1 MRKCLVVLLA
11 LAAFP
16 CTAAAAPV
24 LVLGPHGR
32 VHERDDRFLSATA
45 FTPAPA
51 PAPGPA
57 GAADRGATGRARTAA
72 ARQHAAATRRKP
84 KRPAVTVKS
93 VLSGL
98 RRRGSITAAQY
109 SQTLR
114 AFNAA
119 LAAEKHLTGTRR
131 AELESVT
138 ENVHQFAVT
147 KQLTRP
153 RLAAVVATL
162 NANRSW
168 WTTGSIPAP
177 DQRIEFS
184 GSQLVW
190 EYYPG
195 QGLQL
200 QVLGTFG
207 KADGMYT
214 AGPSQYPA
222 MEQLLSE
229 MIPLASRRGGGTTWE
244 YYFTFDGGSPPW
256 TSAMSQATGL
266 EALTRAYKATQ
277 NPYYLQVA
285 AQAMRIFGKP
295 PPVGV
300 TVPTAVGVRFLQY
313 TFAPNLTIINAFL
326 QTLIGLFDYGQVS
339 GNATAQALFAK
350 GNAEAMAELPS
361 FNTGAWSLYQPG
373 VEDDL
378 SYHELVTGFLAQLCT
393 LTAVPIYCTTAQQFT
408 ADLTTPPVVSDLT
421 PTAKPRKAFALSFR
435 LSKASRV
442 GIVVTRGSS
451 TVFSTSAS
459 FAYGVRTF
467 TVPGL
472 KAGTY
477 GVRLAATDL
486 AGNFSRIT
494 GTLTVGRL
502 SAGAAAHRPL
512 RVAVTAVDSTRH
524 DPADDPLHRQGWRR

>member
-1 MRKCLVVLLA
+1 MRGAECTLAPVRKCLIVLVA
-11 LAAFP
+11 LAAF
-16 CTAAAAPV
+16 CGTAAAAPV

-32 VHERDDRFLSATA
+32 VHGRNDRFLSAVPVTPLPATA
-45 FTPAPA
+45 AEH
-51 PAPGPA
+51 
-57 GAADRGATGRARTAA
+57 TGIARARNAA
-72 ARQHAAATRRKP
+72 VGRRNATPERKP
-84 KRPAVTVKS
+84 KKPPVTVKS
-93 VLSGL
+93 VLSAL
-98 RRRGSITAAQY
+98 QRRGSITAVQY
-109 SQTLR
+109 SQTLG

-119 LAAEKHLTGTRR
+119 VRAEKPLTGTRLT
-131 AELESVT
+131 ELAAVT
-138 ENVHQFAVT
+138 TSVHQLAVT
-147 KQLTRP
+147 KQLTAP

-162 NANRSW
+162 NANRTW
-168 WTTGSIPAP
+168 WTTGSLPAA
-177 DQRIEFS
+177 DQRIEFA

-190 EYYPG
+190 QYYPG

-222 MEQLLSE
+222 MEQLLAQ

-244 YYFTFDGGSPPW
+244 YYFSFDGGSPPW

-266 EALTRAYKATQ
+266 EALTRAYEATK

-285 AQAMRIFGKP
+285 AQALGIFAKP
-295 PPVGV
+295 PPIGV
-300 TVPTAVGVRFLQY
+300 TVPTTLGVRFLQY
-313 TFAPNLTIINAFL
+313 TFAPSLSIINAFL
-326 QTLIGLFDYGQVS
+326 QTLIGLHDYGQVS
-339 GNATAQALFAK
+339 GNATAQALFAE
-350 GNAEAMAELPS
+350 GDAEAMAELPS

-393 LTAVPIYCTTAQQFT
+393 LTAAPIYCTTAQQFT
-408 ADLTTPPVVSDLT
+408 TDLKTAPVLTDLTSA
-421 PTAKPRKAFALSFR
+421 AKPRKAFALSFR
-435 LSKASRV
+435 LSKVSRV
-442 GIVVTRGSS
+442 GIVVTRGST
-451 TVFSTSAS
+451 TVLSTSAN

-477 GVRLAATDL
+477 AVRLAATDL

-494 GTLTVGRL
+494 GTLTVG
-502 SAGAAAHRPL
+502 G
-512 RVAVTAVDSTRH
+512 
-524 DPADDPLHRQGWRR
+524 

>member
-1 MRKCLVVLLA
+1 MRRCLLVLLA

-16 CTAAAAPV
+16 GAASAAPV

-32 VHERDDRFLSATA
+32 VHERNDRFLSAVPI
-45 FTPAPA
+45 TPVPA
-51 PAPGPA
+51 TAPG
-57 GAADRGATGRARTAA
+57 RRATERLRTAV
-72 ARQHAAATRRKP
+72 ARQAASRPRRTPKP
-84 KRPAVTVKS
+84 PPVTVKS
-93 VLSGL
+93 ALSAL
-98 RRRGSITAAQY
+98 QRRGSITARQY
-109 SQTLR
+109 AQTLG

-119 LAAEKHLTGTRR
+119 VRAEKHLTGTRQT
-131 AELESVT
+131 ELEAVT
-138 ENVHQFAVT
+138 ESVHQLAVT
-147 KQLTRP
+147 KRLTPP

-162 NANRSW
+162 NANKIW
-168 WTTGSIPAP
+168 WTTGSVPAP
-177 DQRIEFS
+177 DERIEFS

-222 MEQLLSE
+222 MQQLLAQ

-244 YYFTFDGGSPPW
+244 YYFNFDGGVPPW

-266 EALTRAYKATQ
+266 EALTRAYEATK

-285 AQAMRIFGKP
+285 ARALGIFGKP

-300 TVPTAVGVRFLQY
+300 TVPTALGVRFLQY
-313 TFAPNLTIINAFL
+313 TFAPSLSIINAFL
-326 QTLIGLFDYGQVS
+326 QTLIGLHDYGQVS

-350 GNAEAMAELPS
+350 GDAEAMAELPS

-378 SYHELVTGFLAQLCT
+378 SYHELVTGFLVQLCT
-393 LTAVPIYCTTAQQFT
+393 LTAAPVYCSTAQQFT
-408 ADLTTPPVVSDLT
+408 ADLTTPPALSDLT
-421 PTAKPRKAFALSFR
+421 PSAKPRKAFALSFR
-435 LSKASRV
+435 LSKVSHV

-459 FAYGVRTF
+459 FGYGVRTF
-467 TVPGL
+467 TVPAL
-472 KAGTY
+472 AAGSY

-486 AGNFSRIT
+486 AGNFSRTT
-494 GTLTVGRL
+494 GTLTVG
-502 SAGAAAHRPL
+502 G
-512 RVAVTAVDSTRH
+512 
-524 DPADDPLHRQGWRR
+524 

>member
-1 MRKCLVVLLA
+1 MRAAGGSIAPVRRCLLVLLA

-16 CTAAAAPV
+16 GTAAAAPV

-32 VHERDDRFLSATA
+32 VHERNDRFLSAVPI
-45 FTPAPA
+45 TPLPA
-51 PAPGPA
+51 TAPGHR
-57 GAADRGATGRARTAA
+57 AADRALTAVI
-72 ARQHAAATRRKP
+72 RQHAAAAKRKP
-84 KRPAVTVKS
+84 KPPAVTVKS
-93 VLSGL
+93 ALAAL
-98 RRRGSITAAQY
+98 RRRGSITVVQY
-109 SQTLR
+109 TQTLA

-119 LAAEKHLTGTRR
+119 LTAEKRLTGTRLT
-131 AELESVT
+131 ELAAVT
-138 ENVHQFAVT
+138 EGVHQLAVT
-147 KQLTRP
+147 KRLTAP

-168 WTTGSIPAP
+168 WTTGSLPAP
-177 DQRIEFS
+177 DQRIEFA

-195 QGLQL
+195 QGIQL

-214 AGPSQYPA
+214 AGPSEYPA

-244 YYFTFDGGSPPW
+244 YYFSFDGGSPPW

-266 EALTRAYKATQ
+266 EALTRAYEATK
-277 NPYYLQVA
+277 NTYYLQVA
-285 AQAMRIFGKP
+285 ASALGIFGKP

-300 TVPTAVGVRFLQY
+300 TIPTTLGVRFLQY
-313 TFAPNLTIINAFL
+313 TFAPSVNIINAFL
-326 QTLIGLFDYGQVS
+326 QTLIGLYDYGHVS
-339 GNATAQALFAK
+339 GNPTAQALFAQ

-361 FNTGAWSLYQPG
+361 FNTGAWSLYQLG

-393 LTAVPIYCTTAQQFT
+393 LTAAPVYCTTAQQFT
-408 ADLTTPPVVSDLT
+408 ADLTTPPALIDLT
-421 PTAKPRKAFALSFR
+421 PTAKPRKPFALNFR
-435 LSKASRV
+435 LSKVSHV
-442 GIVVTRGSS
+442 GIVVTRGTSI
-451 TVFSTSAS
+451 VFSTSAS
-459 FAYGVRTF
+459 FGYGVRTF
-467 TVPGL
+467 TVPAL

-477 GVRLAATDL
+477 GVALAATDL

-494 GTLTVGRL
+494 GTLPVG
-502 SAGAAAHRPL
+502 G
-512 RVAVTAVDSTRH
+512 
-524 DPADDPLHRQGWRR
+524 

>member
-1 MRKCLVVLLA
+1 VPPLLAHAETAVATITTHAAIPPQRLILSSMRAAECTIATVRRCLLVLLV

-16 CTAAAAPV
+16 GTAAAGPV

-32 VHERDDRFLSATA
+32 VHERDDRFLSAVPI
-45 FTPAPA
+45 TPLPA
-51 PAPGPA
+51 TVPDHQ
-57 GAADRGATGRARTAA
+57 AAGRALTAA
-72 ARQHAAATRRKP
+72 ARQYAATPQRKP
-84 KRPAVTVKS
+84 KPPAVTVKS
-93 VLSGL
+93 VLSAL
-98 RRRGSITAAQY
+98 QRRGAINAAQY
-109 SQTLR
+109 SQTLGS
-114 AFNAA
+114 FNAA
-119 LAAEKHLTGTRR
+119 VRAEKHLTGTRLT
-131 AELESVT
+131 ELAAVT
-138 ENVHQFAVT
+138 ENVHQLAVT
-147 KQLTRP
+147 KQLTAP

-162 NANRSW
+162 NANQTW
-168 WTTGSIPAP
+168 WTTGSVPAP
-177 DQRIEFS
+177 DARIEFS

-222 MEQLLSE
+222 MVQLLSE

-244 YYFTFDGGSPPW
+244 YYFSFDGGKPPW

-266 EALTRAYKATQ
+266 EALTRAYEATK

-285 AQAMRIFGKP
+285 ASAMGIFGKP

-300 TVPTAVGVRFLQY
+300 TVPTKLGVRFLQY
-313 TFAPNLTIINAFL
+313 TFAPSLKIINAFL
-326 QTLIGLFDYGQVS
+326 QTLIGLYDFGHVS
-339 GNATAQALFAK
+339 GNATAQTLFAH
-350 GNAEAMAELPS
+350 GNAEAMAEVPS

-378 SYHELVTGFLAQLCT
+378 SYHELVTGFLQQLCT
-393 LTAVPIYCTTAQQFT
+393 LTAAPVYCTTAQQFT
-408 ADLTTPPVVSDLT
+408 ADLTTPPVLADLT

-435 LSKASRV
+435 LSKVSRV
-442 GIVVTRGSS
+442 GIVVTRGAS
-451 TVFSTSAS
+451 TVFSTSAGIG
-459 FAYGVRTF
+459 YGVRAF

-472 KAGTY
+472 TAGTY

-494 GTLTVGRL
+494 GTLTVG
-502 SAGAAAHRPL
+502 G
-512 RVAVTAVDSTRH
+512 
-524 DPADDPLHRQGWRR
+524 

>member
-1 MRKCLVVLLA
+1 MRVAECTIAPVRKCLLVLLA
-11 LAAFP
+11 LVAFP
-16 CTAAAAPV
+16 CSAAAAPV

-32 VHERDDRFLSATA
+32 VHERDNRFLSAVPV
-45 FTPAPA
+45 TPVPA
-51 PAPGPA
+51 TAPGRPA
-57 GAADRGATGRARTAA
+57 TDRARTAA
-72 ARQHAAATRRKP
+72 ARQRAATTKRKP
-84 KRPAVTVKS
+84 KRPPVTVKS
-93 VLSGL
+93 VLSAL
-98 RRRGSITAAQY
+98 QRRGSITAAQY
-109 SQTLR
+109 SQTLH

-119 LAAEKHLTGTRR
+119 VAAEKHLTGTRLT
-131 AELESVT
+131 ELEAVT
-138 ENVHQFAVT
+138 ESVHQLATT
-147 KQLTRP
+147 KQLTAP

-162 NANRSW
+162 NANKTW
-168 WTTGSIPAP
+168 WTTGSVPAP
-177 DQRIEFS
+177 DARIQFS

-207 KADGMYT
+207 EANGMYT

-222 MEQLLSE
+222 MVQLLSQ

-244 YYFTFDGGSPPW
+244 YYFTFDGGTPPW

-266 EALTRAYKATQ
+266 EALSRAYLATK

-285 AQAMRIFGKP
+285 ASAMAVFGKP

-300 TVPTAVGVRFLQY
+300 TVPTTLGVRFLQY
-313 TFAPNLTIINAFL
+313 TFAPSLLIINADL
-326 QTLIGLFDYGQVS
+326 QTLIGLYTYGQVS
-339 GNATAQALFAK
+339 GNTTAQTLFAQ
-350 GNAEAMAELPS
+350 GNAEAIGVLPS
-361 FNTGAWSLYQPG
+361 FNTGAWSLYSPG
-373 VEDDL
+373 SEDDL
-378 SYHELVTGFLAQLCT
+378 SYHELVTGFLVQLCT
-393 LTAVPIYCTTAQQFT
+393 LTATPIYCTTAKQFT
-408 ADLTTPPVVSDLT
+408 ADLTTPPVLKSLT
-421 PTAKPRKAFALSFR
+421 STAKPRKSFSLRFR

-442 GIVVTRGSS
+442 GIVVTRGTS

-467 TVPGL
+467 TVPAL

-494 GTLTVGRL
+494 GTLTVGR
-502 SAGAAAHRPL
+502 
-512 RVAVTAVDSTRH
+512 
-524 DPADDPLHRQGWRR
+524 